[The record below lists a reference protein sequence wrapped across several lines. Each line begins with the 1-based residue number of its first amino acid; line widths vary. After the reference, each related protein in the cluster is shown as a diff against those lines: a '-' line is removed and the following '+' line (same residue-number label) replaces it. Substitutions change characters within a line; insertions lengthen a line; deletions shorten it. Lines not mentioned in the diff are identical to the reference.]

1 LGYYNRADATAEVM
15 DSEGWFH
22 TGDIGTF
29 IENRYLKITDR
40 KKEIFKTSGGKYIAP
55 IMIENKLK
63 ESPFI
68 EQALVVGEN
77 QKYAA
82 ALIVPAFVALKDW
95 CTKNNISFTSNED
108 LITKKEVI
116 ALIDHDIAESNK
128 TLAPYET
135 IKRVTLLS
143 REWTIENGEMTPKLS
158 LKRKVIMEANKQ
170 VVEKL
175 FSE

>member
-1 LGYYNRADATAEVM
+1 
-15 DSEGWFH
+15 
-22 TGDIGTF
+22 
-29 IENRYLKITDR
+29 
-40 KKEIFKTSGGKYIAP
+40 
-55 IMIENKLK
+55 MIENKLK

-82 ALIVPAFVALKDW
+82 ALLVPSFLALKDW
-95 CTKNNISFTSNED
+95 AAKHNINYTSNEE
-108 LITKKEVI
+108 LITKKEVLE
-116 ALIDHDIAESNK
+116 LIDKEIAESNK

-135 IKRVTLLS
+135 IKRVTLLP
-143 REWTIENGEMTPKLS
+143 REWTIEKGEMTPKLS

-170 VVEKL
+170 MVDKM